1 MQVALALGGNTKKIV
16 NSLKTKVD
24 GVDLYGYSSG
34 VSEVIKDIKLRKINF
49 FRVIVTP
56 EGLPDLEGDL
66 KQLDECLRSTTNSE
80 VVMLMT
86 NNLNENVVS
95 TFNSIFNSPRYSV
108 AFVSKLSIPYL
119 EHVCVDPIE
128 QISAEFSEVYSP
140 NLENSTDFSD
150 IGKTETSPVQD
161 SGNPRVSPLNNTPEI
176 EESISPLGVG
186 NPMVSPLNNP
196 LDLNPSS
203 EFSPVSSSVGVV
215 GGMENIGTGSLDSNM
230 SFLLS
235 NDGDHSDTGILD
247 EDDIEEL
254 NNFVNNS
261 TGTLKSEPKPEPIS
275 SPTSRVKPT
284 TSFVKSKLP
293 IDLVTSILGGNTTKA
308 IISEAKEIVRRDKV
322 KVLVIDADNVRHSL
336 LSLIDV
342 DKFYSDSCNSGVSK
356 LRIYSE
362 GGIDFVSNG
371 YGDRVTRA
379 HLKSLLSSQYVRDYA
394 MIFIDCPIDSISI
407 IDEEILNQV
416 NVLVYS
422 GSDRNSLVNTSLA
435 ITNRANLTLGTER
448 GILEKCMVELEGKP
462 SQKDLDFIKKDCLF
476 ANGCWLDR
484 L

>member
-176 EESISPLGVG
+176 EESITPLGVG
-186 NPMVSPLNNP
+186 NPMVSPLNNS

-235 NDGDHSDTGILD
+235 NDGDHSDTGI
-247 EDDIEEL
+247 
-254 NNFVNNS
+254 
-261 TGTLKSEPKPEPIS
+261 
-275 SPTSRVKPT
+275 
-284 TSFVKSKLP
+284 
-293 IDLVTSILGGNTTKA
+293 
-308 IISEAKEIVRRDKV
+308 
-322 KVLVIDADNVRHSL
+322 
-336 LSLIDV
+336 
-342 DKFYSDSCNSGVSK
+342 
-356 LRIYSE
+356 
-362 GGIDFVSNG
+362 
-371 YGDRVTRA
+371 
-379 HLKSLLSSQYVRDYA
+379 
-394 MIFIDCPIDSISI
+394 
-407 IDEEILNQV
+407 
-416 NVLVYS
+416 
-422 GSDRNSLVNTSLA
+422 
-435 ITNRANLTLGTER
+435 
-448 GILEKCMVELEGKP
+448 
-462 SQKDLDFIKKDCLF
+462 
-476 ANGCWLDR
+476 
-484 L
+484 